1 MFNKYFLKKRKARSL
16 EIEEVS
22 HAIPVENVQE
32 SRTVGKPISGEGM
45 NLLRY
50 FVLLIFA
57 FLALRVFYLQ
67 VVKGS
72 YYGEMSRENRT
83 RFALIRAPRGII
95 YDRNGK
101 KLVRNVPSFDM
112 VVIPSDLPKDSA
124 ERLKEEKDLASFL
137 GMNDQSVSVIVES
150 QDLNSFN
157 PVLIKE
163 NISEEEA
170 LIFSERRAHLL
181 GFSLDQT
188 AVRFY
193 EDGNYFSSVMGYSG
207 KITKDE
213 LGDHPDYFMTD
224 YIGKTGLE
232 SSYEQYLRGIHGKQ
246 KVEVDSSGNI
256 KKNLGIEPPV
266 NGNDLYLSL
275 DADLSKKIQD
285 SLQEMLSTT
294 GTKTAAAVAID
305 PRDGGVLA
313 VVNLP
318 SYDNNLFAKG
328 ISQEDYQKLIT
339 DENKPMF
346 SRSIS
351 GEYAPGS
358 TFKPIVAAAALQEK
372 TISAGTT
379 VDCNGGIHIGSYNFP
394 DWKTHGLTDV
404 KKAIA
409 ESCDVF
415 FYSVGGGWGDIS
427 KLGMDRM
434 KKYANYF
441 GLGKPTGIDIPGEA
455 SGLIPDESWKQTKI
469 GERWY
474 VGDDYHCAIG
484 QGFDTATPLQ
494 IANMAAT
501 VANGGKVYQPHIVD
515 EIAMPDGTKK
525 KVEPKIMSQN
535 FISPSNMEIVREG
548 MRMTVSSDSGSAR
561 QLADVKVAV
570 AGKTGTAQ
578 FGGEGKTHG
587 WFISFAPFDNPEIAM
602 AVLVE
607 GGGEGHSTAVPVTK
621 EVLKWYF
628 EDRNKQ

>member
-1 MFNKYFLKKRKARSL
+1 MFNKFFLKKRKERSL

-22 HAIPVENVQE
+22 HAISMGDTQE
-32 SRTVGKPISGEGM
+32 TRAIGKPISGEGM
-45 NLLRY
+45 SLLR
-50 FVLLIFA
+50 FLVLLVFTLLA
-57 FLALRVFYLQ
+57 FRVIYLQ

-72 YYGEMSRENRT
+72 YYTEMSRENRT

-95 YDRNGK
+95 YDRNGE

-112 VVIPSDLPKDSA
+112 VVIPVDLPKDPS
-124 ERLKEEKDLASFL
+124 ERMKEEKDVASFL
-137 GMNDQSVSVIVES
+137 GMNDQAVSVIVES
-150 QDLNSFN
+150 QDLNSLN

-170 LIFSERRAHLL
+170 LIFSERRTHLL
-181 GFSLDQT
+181 GFALDQT

-207 KITKDE
+207 KITKEE
-213 LGDHPDYFMTD
+213 LADHPDYFMTD
-224 YIGKTGLE
+224 YVGKTGLE
-232 SSYEQYLRGIHGKQ
+232 ARYEKYLRGVHGKQ

-256 KKNLGIEPPV
+256 KKNLGVESPV
-266 NGNDLYLSL
+266 NGDDLYLSL
-275 DADLSKKIQD
+275 DAELSKKIQD
-285 SLQEMLSTT
+285 SLQDMLLNT

-305 PRDGGVLA
+305 PRNGGVLA

-318 SYDNNLFAKG
+318 AYDNNLFAKG

-339 DENKPMF
+339 DESKPMF
-346 SRSIS
+346 NRSIS

-379 VDCNGGIHIGSYNFP
+379 VDCGGAIHIGSYNFP

-404 KKAIA
+404 RKAIA

-434 KKYANYF
+434 KKYANFF

-455 SGLIPDESWKQTKI
+455 SGLIPDESWKRDVI

-494 IANMAAT
+494 IANMAAS

-515 EIAMPDGTKK
+515 EIAKPDGTKE
-525 KVEPKIMSQN
+525 KVEPKIISQN

-548 MRMTVSSDSGSAR
+548 MRMTVSSEGGSAK
-561 QLADVKVAV
+561 QLADLKVAV

-587 WFISFAPFDNPEIAM
+587 WFISFAPFENPEIAM

-628 EDRNKQ
+628 EERNK